1 MRAVVQRVRRGS
13 VTVDQEVIG
22 EIGRGYVVLLGV
34 AQGDAESDADYLAD
48 KIANLRIF
56 PDAQG
61 KMNLSLLD
69 VGGEVLVISQFTLM
83 GDCRHGRRPGFSQAA
98 PPEIANHLYEYF
110 AQKLSSYG
118 IEVKKGKFQAD
129 MLVEIINDGPVTML
143 LDSKKLF

>member
-13 VTVDQEVIG
+13 VTVGQEVVS

-34 AQGDAESDADYLAD
+34 AQGDTESDANYLAD

-69 VGGEVLVISQFTLM
+69 VGGEVLVVSQFTLM
-83 GDCRHGRRPGFSQAA
+83 GDCRQGRRPGFSQAA
-98 PPEIANHLYEYF
+98 PPEIANQLYEHF
-110 AQKLSSYG
+110 VKKLSEFG
-118 IEVKKGKFQAD
+118 IEVKKGRFQTD
-129 MLVEIINDGPVTML
+129 MLVEIMNDGPVTML